1 MGSRQPSTKN
11 FLKRKVLIK
20 PFENKNYYTSGR
32 MLRLNIYT
40 MATKRCNKTMTK

>member
-1 MGSRQPSTKN
+1 MGRGEPSIKN

-32 MLRLNIYT
+32 MRRLSIHT
-40 MATKRCNKTMTK
+40 MAIKQ